1 MLEAVI
7 GLGPNIF
14 YGTQLAA
21 CVMVFKRVKPA
32 ERRGKVLFVDG
43 ADEVRVGRAQNFLE
57 EEHVSQLFQRFE
69 QFEDVENHVKVA
81 TVDDLEENEFNLNIP
96 LYVEKVIEDDLP
108 TVEEAMADLKEAW
121 TRPKPPKPASSNSS
135 KIHRMN
141 QQALEKYPLGAAT
154 LLRGT
159 IDAGDYKQY
168 IFPLLFYKRIC
179 DVYDEEFETA
189 LAESDGDLE
198 YAGFGRAPPIST
210 PQGRPLE

>member
-21 CVMVFKRVKPA
+21 CVMVFKRMKPA
-32 ERRGKVLFVDG
+32 EHRGKVLFVDG

-57 EEHVSQLFQRFE
+57 EEHVSQLFQWFE

-81 TVDDLEENEFNLNIP
+81 TMDDLEENEFNLNIP

-121 TRPKPPKPASSNSS
+121 HKA
-135 KIHRMN
+135 
-141 QQALEKYPLGAAT
+141 QAAEVRFKQ
-154 LLRGT
+154 LLQ
-159 IDAGDYKQY
+159 K
-168 IFPLLFYKRIC
+168 F
-179 DVYDEEFETA
+179 TA
-189 LAESDGDLE
+189 
-198 YAGFGRAPPIST
+198 
-210 PQGRPLE
+210 